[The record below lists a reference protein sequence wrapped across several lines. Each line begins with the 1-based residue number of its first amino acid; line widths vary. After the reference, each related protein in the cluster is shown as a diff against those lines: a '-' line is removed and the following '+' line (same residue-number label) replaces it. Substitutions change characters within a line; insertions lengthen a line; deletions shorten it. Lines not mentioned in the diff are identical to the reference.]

1 MYVLQ
6 VHHAWVFLWSSFSIH
21 HFIFILAKYYEYC
34 RTLEPKIFSYK
45 PLEIINKHAHVI
57 CMFPSICYIYILY
70 EAMVHFFPSSLFVFL
85 GAGFLRWNICVWVII
100 FGFDALDKKYILYR
114 KKNHKAYG
122 LKVGL
127 INLGN
132 HVCGDRR
139 AGGVWNLTTT
149 MWLCCHLMWECSAPL
164 LVKSH
169 GRDKN
174 GVGLIGAELG
184 ISKWEEAAKVLRQGL
199 AACRVSRG
207 VFFFLS
213 SNDHRSHVTGAHL
226 NR

>member
-1 MYVLQ
+1 MSF
-6 VHHAWVFLWSSFSIH
+6 ACFLRFAI
-21 HFIFILAKYYEYC
+21 
-34 RTLEPKIFSYK
+34 
-45 PLEIINKHAHVI
+45 
-57 CMFPSICYIYILY
+57 YIYYMKPWSILS
-70 EAMVHFFPSSLFVFL
+70 FLLFLSSWVQVFCD
-85 GAGFLRWNICVWVII
+85 GIYVFWVII

-114 KKNHKAYG
+114 KKKHKANG

-139 AGGVWNLTTT
+139 AGGVRNLTTT

-174 GVGLIGAELG
+174 GVGWLGAELG
-184 ISKWEEAAKVLRQGL
+184 MSKWEEAAKVLRQGL

-207 VFFFLS
+207 VSFSLS

>member
-1 MYVLQ
+1 MQ
-6 VHHAWVFLWSSFSIH
+6 ICSIH

-34 RTLEPKIFSYK
+34 RTLEPKIFPYK
-45 PLEIINKHAHVI
+45 PLEIVSKHARVI
-57 CMFPSICYIYILY
+57 CMFPSICYIYYMKPWSILS
-70 EAMVHFFPSSLFVFL
+70 FLLFLSSWVQVFCD
-85 GAGFLRWNICVWVII
+85 GMYVFWVII

-114 KKNHKAYG
+114 KKKHKAHG

-139 AGGVWNLTTT
+139 AGGVRNLTTT

-169 GRDKN
+169 GRDN
-174 GVGLIGAELG
+174 M
-184 ISKWEEAAKVLRQGL
+184 VL
-199 AACRVSRG
+199 
-207 VFFFLS
+207 
-213 SNDHRSHVTGAHL
+213 DD
-226 NR
+226 